1 MLVRSAPQ
9 ASSSVGRPRR
19 VSRQRPCRQ
28 IELARI
34 EEGAPSPV
42 GVPNVEAAAGLDVVT
57 CRGTRWGAGLSTNL
71 DDVRQTLTVQI
82 DAQSLQREVAD
93 LAAHRLQAF
102 LADE

>member
-1 MLVRSAPQ
+1 MLVRSALQ

-34 EEGAPSPV
+34 EESV